1 MKQRLFQIFTVLM
14 AVVLMF
20 STMSF
25 NVNMHYCGDSLVD
38 YSLTKTAKSCGMDKQ
53 DQPDCETTINLKSC
67 CSDKSFTAIGH
78 DDLKSS
84 VYSVDFEQQLFITSF
99 LFSYALLFEPQ
110 EADFN
115 SFEAYSP
122 PPLIRDV
129 QTLDQ
134 VFRI

>member
-14 AVVLMF
+14 AVVVMF

-25 NVNMHYCGDSLVD
+25 NVNMHYCGDSLID
-38 YSLTKTAKSCGMDKQ
+38 YSLTKTAKSCGMDIQKQ
-53 DQPDCETTINLKSC
+53 GDCDTSINLKSC
-67 CSDKSFTAIGH
+67 CSDKSLSAKGH
-78 DDLKSS
+78 DDLKPA
-84 VYSVDFEQQLFITSF
+84 VYNLDLEQQLFITSF
-99 LFSYALLFEPQ
+99 VYAFTVLFEDQ
-110 EADFN
+110 KADN
-115 SFEAYSP
+115 NAFEAYSP